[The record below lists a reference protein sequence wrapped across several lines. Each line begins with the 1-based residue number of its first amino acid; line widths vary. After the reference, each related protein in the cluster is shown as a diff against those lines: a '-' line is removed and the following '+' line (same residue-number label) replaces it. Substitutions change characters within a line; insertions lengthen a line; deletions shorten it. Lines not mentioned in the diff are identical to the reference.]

1 MNVIMSMT
9 ILIDGMLFFFFF
21 LSYFCFSFI
30 YVKIL
35 GEDLAAMLRRN
46 IRLRREYLY
55 RKSLE
60 GKERL
65 LYEKKRKIRE
75 ALEGIPSL
83 CLIVSYLP
91 T

>member
-1 MNVIMSMT
+1 
-9 ILIDGMLFFFFF
+9 
-21 LSYFCFSFI
+21 
-30 YVKIL
+30 
-35 GEDLAAMLRRN
+35 MLRRN

-75 ALEGIPSL
+75 ALEGLIFFFLHIEFLILLFISVFLFPGFND
-83 CLIVSYLP
+83 CLLGG
-91 T
+91 